1 MHIIN
6 RHMRRLRYMKLVGD
20 GDGGGGGSSPSAPS
34 AAPTASSDAGV
45 TPSPDGGGG
54 ATPSS
59 PSPDSG
65 ADDSANPWDALGQS
79 DFDTVVVDPVAPTPT
94 PPATP
99 PQAPVAPAQTTPPQP
114 TTPAAQQPVVP
125 AEPTTPQPRGEAPA
139 ADLSPSDP
147 AGIADAIEANRN
159 DVTAHLA
166 QSRFQLSPEEVQELE
181 TDVTV
186 AVPKLLA
193 KVYVE
198 SQIAMQRFLAQAV
211 PGMVQRQQV
220 VSRANETAETQFFT
234 AHEALGL
241 DKANQQHRQAA
252 VRVAKIY
259 RQMNPQMPLE
269 QLISDIGP
277 MVAAAVK
284 AQPRAATPQSVP
296 QTPGV
301 IQRGGVPFRPAING
315 GGGGGNPQPE
325 PENPWA
331 GLGQDFE

>member
-1 MHIIN
+1 
-6 RHMRRLRYMKLVGD
+6 MKLVGD

-198 SQIAMQRFLAQAV
+198 SQISMQKFLAQAV
-211 PGMVQRQQV
+211 PGMVKNYQTV
-220 VSRANETAETQFFT
+220 TTANNAAETKFFE
-234 AHEALGL
+234 AHKALGL
-241 DKANQQHRQAA
+241 DSKNPQHKAAA
-252 VRVAKIY
+252 ARIASIY
-259 RQMNPQMPLE
+259 RQSNPSIPLD
-269 QLISDIGP
+269 QLIQEVGP
-277 MVAAAVK
+277 MVAAAV
-284 AQPRAATPQSVP
+284 RANAAPVSP
-296 QTPGV
+296 QTPPGAP
-301 IQRGGVPFRPAING
+301 RGGTPFRPAVNG
-315 GGGGGNPQPE
+315 GGGAPPT
-325 PENPWA
+325 PVDENPWA
-331 GLGQDFE
+331 GLGQTFD